1 MSTQTA
7 THPGRITRARETL
20 REHGLAYLFVLPTA
34 LYLIFLWWVPFIWGL
49 WMSLHSWPLFG
60 ETEFIGLDNYVFV
73 LTWDVFY
80 TSLRATVLY
89 GLQTVP
95 QLLLGLLAAL
105 IVWDMDRFDGA
116 TSVLFLVPYVFPPL
130 IIGTLWRLL
139 LNPNSGP
146 FFAYLIEFG
155 ILEDA
160 VYWTS
165 DGDMALAVITF
176 VGTWTFWPVVFL
188 LVIASLRG
196 IPKSHIETAKVY
208 GASRWQRFR
217 RIILPQIQTSLII
230 ALILRIIWNLGKIEQ
245 PLQITRGGPGWETS
259 VLGILLYRLAWQRQE
274 MALSFT
280 VGLFLAIL
288 SFTLVI
294 GLMVLFE
301 RQSEGVSFSG

>member
-7 THPGRITRARETL
+7 THAGRITRTREAL

-34 LYLIFLWWVPFIWGL
+34 LYLIFLWWIPFIWGL
-49 WMSLHSWPLFG
+49 WMSLHNWPLFG
-60 ETEFIGLDNYVFV
+60 ETQFIGLENYVYI

-80 TSLRATVLY
+80 TSLRATVIY

-95 QLLLGLLAAL
+95 QLLLGLVAAL
-105 IVWDMDRFDGA
+105 IVWDMDRFDGV

-146 FFAYLIEFG
+146 VFAYLIEFG
-155 ILEDA
+155 VLEDA
-160 VYWTS
+160 IYWTS
-165 DGDMALAVITF
+165 NGDMALAVITF

-188 LVIASLRG
+188 LVVASLRG

-217 RIILPQIQTSLII
+217 KVILPQIKTSLII

-245 PLQITRGGPGWETS
+245 PLQITRGGPGWDTS

-280 VGLFLAIL
+280 VGLFLAML